1 MIVLVEGGVLERA
14 QIPVIRVGGR
24 ETIGWRLDDRDIMG
38 DIDKLCRKILV
49 VSLGEDVDVRLSE
62 LPDVN
67 SIFLYRG

>member
-49 VSLGEDVDVRLSE
+49 VSLGEDVDVRLRE